1 MNENGHR
8 ADTVVGAKKF
18 LETRQGAQLSLFK
31 VITAKVSEVLTGR
44 ETIREAGPYGG
55 PEAPWSP
62 VPLKQ
67 ARDWLRADETRKVNF
82 VFPTVF
88 EEDRSTKIKD
98 ISTAQGLDYISHQ
111 RAAEMV
117 AQEMEV
123 ENFDWLAEMEKI
135 QTERKQFGDVLPAPG
150 AGLGGSK
157 MGGITIGAPAPG
169 LAAEDDLGDDEDEP
183 LEIPGAGLPRIGAQP
198 SDVVLKD
205 HNADISGK
213 PHRAERSGDFTAR
226 FKKQQRETAKLLR
239 SMNRGIQ
246 AMIRNN
252 DHLTETQKNQLLVAQ
267 SETQVLREAIAKLGE
282 KIAGLGQAPAPVV
295 NVPAPVVNIPAP
307 VVNVTLPDH
316 PAPPLTKRVIT
327 KTEQGYTVEDVPQPA
342 PPSEA

>member
-1 MNENGHR
+1 MNENGSR
-8 ADTVVGAKKF
+8 TDTVVGAKKF
-18 LETRQGAQLSLFK
+18 LETPRQGAQLSLFRM
-31 VITAKVSEVLTGR
+31 IGAKVSEVLTGR
-44 ETIREAGPYGG
+44 EVVREAGPYGG

-67 ARDWLRADETRKVNF
+67 ARDWIRKDETRQINF

-135 QTERKQFGDVLPAPG
+135 KAERKQFGDVLPAPG
-150 AGLGGSK
+150 AGLSGSK

-169 LAAEDDLGDDEDEP
+169 LAAEDEIGDDEDEP

-198 SDVVLKD
+198 SDVILQD
-205 HNADISGK
+205 PNADISGK

-226 FKKQQRETAKLLR
+226 FKKQQRESARLLKA
-239 SMNRGIQ
+239 MNRGIK
-246 AMIRNN
+246 AMLANSAS
-252 DHLTETQKNQLLVAQ
+252 LSETQRQQLATAQ
-267 SETQVLREAIAKLGE
+267 TETQVLREAIVKLGE
-282 KIAGLGQAPAPVV
+282 KIAGLREAPAPVV

-327 KTEQGYTVEDVPQPA
+327 KTEQGYTVEDVPQPT
-342 PPSEA
+342 PPEA